1 MAKDLR
7 AGNKAGVAMTRREW
21 ARLSG
26 VAASTAVIAEAAPAP
41 VDAAAQTPDA
51 AQTAAAT
58 AAAPVSGSGDSL
70 LEERRASRARSSEEL
85 RKFALDYDDE
95 PLFRLVVG

>member
-7 AGNKAGVAMTRREW
+7 ADNKAGVAMTRRQW

-26 VAASTAVIAEAAPAP
+26 VAASTAVIAQSPVAAAP
-41 VDAAAQTPDA
+41 
-51 AQTAAAT
+51 QTAATTLA
-58 AAAPVSGSGDSL
+58 SGDSL

-85 RKFALDYDDE
+85 RQFTLDYDDE